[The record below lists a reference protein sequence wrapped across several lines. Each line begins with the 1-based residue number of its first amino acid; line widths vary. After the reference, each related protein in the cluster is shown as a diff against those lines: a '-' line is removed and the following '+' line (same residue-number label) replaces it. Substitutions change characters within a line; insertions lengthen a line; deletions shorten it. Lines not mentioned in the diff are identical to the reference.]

1 MELIV
6 LQLARM
12 QRFTCTRCAVVFTSR
27 QALGG
32 HRNGVLTCV
41 AAAAAEPAPA
51 VTQAVMQEL
60 QAVGEQEVND
70 NGDMDTDNG
79 AVASQEYSV
88 AQLLQRA
95 TNVHAKHIIQD
106 VDVRPAEPCNIMN
119 TYKLHETQF
128 AYDEYIAIV
137 RSNYSDEF
145 WRVFASV
152 YRERVVIIDGVLQAC
167 KRVLVPR
174 DMKKQFAVRI
184 CIYDIIYEHAYMV
197 NHIRTCIYGHPY
209 IVANI

>member
-1 MELIV
+1 M
-6 LQLARM
+6 
-12 QRFTCTRCAVVFTSR
+12 FTTK

-32 HRNGVLTCV
+32 HRSQGMLTCV
-41 AAAAAEPAPA
+41 AAAAVEPVPA
-51 VTQAVMQEL
+51 VTQAVIQEL

-70 NGDMDTDNG
+70 NMEEDNGDMDTDNG
-79 AVASQEYSV
+79 AVAAQYSV

-95 TNVHAKHIIQD
+95 TNLHAKHSIQD
-106 VDVRPAEPCNIMN
+106 VEIRPAEPCNTMN

-137 RSNYSDEF
+137 RSNFSDEF

-174 DMKKQFAVRI
+174 DMQKQFAVRI
-184 CIYDIIYEHAYMV
+184 SIYDIIYEHAYMIK
-197 NHIRTCIYGHPY
+197 HI
-209 IVANI
+209 